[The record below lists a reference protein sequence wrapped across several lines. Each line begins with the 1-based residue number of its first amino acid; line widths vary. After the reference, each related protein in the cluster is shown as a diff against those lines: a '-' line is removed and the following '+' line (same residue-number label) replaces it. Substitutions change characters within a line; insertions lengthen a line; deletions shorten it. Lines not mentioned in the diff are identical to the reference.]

1 MKKIKLKS
9 LVDSNSKDIDDIYSS
24 ICQELNLT
32 KSSSKVNSS
41 QSDKQVQLLLKST
54 KQPIKKVKEDDLL
67 LSMTKRLNLVESQLK
82 ESTSIIKQ
90 KDLEIQKLKKEIEK
104 LTKTQEICE
113 NCESLQQQIGKQNE
127 FITKLYTFIESKGI
141 PRDQINLEEKD
152 KENDDLNLEEYDLKS
167 LPKTIDIKTLM
178 RRIEEMN
185 AIIYEE
191 GGASANFASED
202 GKVFKLVARKELQ
215 ITFFKNG
222 LVIEGYQ
229 FLPYSSVSAQK
240 ILQDIIDGYSP
251 YILKERYPNGVIM
264 KPVNNVHV
272 NHTKDNGVGVVGCRD
287 TGEKKMMS
295 GEEFVKMFPEK
306 VIKNGNVHNI
316 REDMQK
322 LLKLAM
328 PDQNK
333 PSDLDIN
340 KDQFELSK
348 GDNIQKENLA
358 KIKIQ
363 VTMVNASVNV
373 VILKN
378 EQIKK
383 VFDFVQKYANECL
396 SKHSLT
402 LKIKTMNDYC
412 FVMTYPFK
420 IIPYGTNDTIEEL
433 GLFPSMFITFDTIAK
448 YENKNT
454 K

>member
-9 LVDSNSKDIDDIYSS
+9 LVDSNSKDINDIYST

-32 KSSSKVNSS
+32 KSSNKVNTS
-41 QSDKQVQLLLKST
+41 QSDKQVQLLLKSV

-67 LSMTKRLNLVESQLK
+67 LSMTKRLNIVESQLK

-90 KDLEIQKLKKEIEK
+90 KDLEIQKLKKQIEK
-104 LTKTQEICE
+104 MTKAKEICE
-113 NCESLQQQIGKQNE
+113 NCESLQQQIDRQNE

-141 PRDQINLEEKD
+141 PKEQIDLEEKN
-152 KENDDLNLEEYDLKS
+152 KENDDLSLEEYDLKS

-185 AIIYEE
+185 GIIYEE
-191 GGASANFASED
+191 GGASSNFASED
-202 GKVFKLVARKELQ
+202 GKVFKLVSRKEIQ
-215 ITFFKNG
+215 ITFFRNG

-229 FLPYSSVSAQK
+229 FLPYSSIPAQK

-264 KPVNNVHV
+264 KPVNNVHMD
-272 NHTKDNGVGVVGCRD
+272 HTKESSGVASCRD
-287 TGEKKMMS
+287 TGEKKVMS
-295 GEEFVKMFPEK
+295 GEEFVKLFPEK
-306 VIKNGNVHNI
+306 VIKNGNIHNI

-328 PDQNK
+328 PDQSK
-333 PSDLDIN
+333 SSELDIN
-340 KDQFELSK
+340 QTQFELSK

-363 VTMVNASVNV
+363 ITMVNASVNV
-373 VILKN
+373 LILKN

-402 LKIKTMNDYC
+402 LKIKTMKDYC

-420 IIPYGTNDTIEEL
+420 IIPYETNNTIEEL

-448 YENKNT
+448 YKT
-454 K
+454 KLQNN